1 MGARDRSRSNN
12 GSNLEIKIKET
23 IPLLSSTSQATS
35 RMEIVQF
42 CLKTRFLFFLAM
54 IVSSFFLPTFDPGHG
69 VLQFDMRLGHKE
81 KNSSTICFCL
91 KGHVC
96 NEDMW
101 TEGSSLIHEENP
113 ADCAVGNHQR
123 HFAIN
128 SKKIDIYYLL
138 LTPLTRWDAARFLTL
153 AVSSKARYPPIH
165 LRKQCEL
172 KRDKSLEK
180 LCSID
185 DESIFESSE
194 QAHAFFPLFPL
205 CIRFLALLLAK
216 ILPTFIMPPT
226 FEALV
231 VLSSFLWNTMCFI
244 LAALAI
250 QELTYATLLYSQKE
264 TCQESER
271 KTVLSLA
278 NMTTVAFVL
287 NPANVFFISCYSE
300 ATFSCMT
307 FTGYALFAHAFHS
320 GNILLYVVSTIL
332 FMLASY
338 TRSNGSLI
346 AIFIFIHL
354 SAKIL
359 TVIKD
364 KKGIVNRFRRC
375 LGYLLLYTPQ
385 MILIITPIYHH
396 EKRGIAF
403 HCDQDYRPIWC
414 DTLDQST
421 SKFSLYGYVQNKHW
435 NVGLFRY
442 W

>member
-1 MGARDRSRSNN
+1 
-12 GSNLEIKIKET
+12 
-23 IPLLSSTSQATS
+23 
-35 RMEIVQF
+35 
-42 CLKTRFLFFLAM
+42 M
-54 IVSSFFLPTFDPGHG
+54 IVSSFVLPTFDPGHG
-69 VLQFDMRLGHKE
+69 VLQFDMRLGHEE

-91 KGHVC
+91 KDHAC
-96 NEDMW
+96 NDMW
-101 TEGSSLIHEENP
+101 TEGSSLIHEENNM
-113 ADCAVGNHQR
+113 DCAVGYHQR
-123 HFAIN
+123 YVAIS
-128 SKKIDIYYLL
+128 SKKIDFYKLL

-153 AVSSKARYPPIH
+153 AVSSRARYPPIH

-180 LCSID
+180 VCSID

-194 QAHAFFPLFPL
+194 QAHAFFPFFPL

-231 VLSSFLWNTMCFI
+231 VLSSFLWNAVCFTI
-244 LAALAI
+244 ATLAI
-250 QELTYATLLYSQKE
+250 HELTYAILLYSQKE
-264 TCQESER
+264 KYQESER

-278 NMTTVAFVL
+278 NMTAVAFVL
-287 NPANVFFISCYSE
+287 NPANVFFLSCYSE

-307 FTGYALFAHAFHS
+307 FTGYSFFTHAFHS
-320 GNILLYVVSTIL
+320 GNIFLYVISTAL

-354 SAKIL
+354 SAKLL

-364 KKGIVNRFRRC
+364 EKGLLNRFRCC

-385 MILIITPIYHH
+385 MILIITPIYYH

-403 HCDQDYRPIWC
+403 HCDKDYRPAWC
-414 DTLDQST
+414 ETLEQST
-421 SKFSLYGYVQNKHW
+421 AKFSLYGYVQNKHW